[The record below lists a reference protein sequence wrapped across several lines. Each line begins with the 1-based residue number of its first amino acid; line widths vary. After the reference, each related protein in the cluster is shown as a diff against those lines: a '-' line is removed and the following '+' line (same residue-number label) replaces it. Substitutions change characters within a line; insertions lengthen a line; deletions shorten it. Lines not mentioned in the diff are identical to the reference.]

1 MAAREPHSLR
11 LLLGG
16 GSPEE
21 VKVDLE
27 PLVDAGVDGVVLVAD
42 LLRGQ
47 TLLSGLVLRGRPVL
61 VGAAHEQQVPAAHAA
76 VPLRRG
82 RRAELEQEPTG
93 RMKEVSLAETNKQ
106 V

>member
-1 MAAREPHSLR
+1 MAARDPHSLR

-82 RRAELEQEPTG
+82 RRAE
-93 RMKEVSLAETNKQ
+93 KI
-106 V
+106 